1 MSYMFI
7 VTHFCSP
14 ATTSPGAP
22 IAGTSTPFAA
32 RAGTRGRS
40 RSSRW
45 SACSTIDSSGSCRAT
60 GGRCIC
66 RRTRCDGA
74 WSVAWRGCVHERLAV
89 GCWPLAETC
98 PPRPTANGQRPTAM
112 TWLREFQAWV
122 AHLGALGYVV
132 YTLGYGVIGV
142 FFPASILTLGAGA
155 LFGVVGG
162 TIVVVFG
169 ATIAATLAF
178 LLARTILRKRVE
190 AMAAKNPK
198 FRAVDRAIAREG
210 AKIVVLV
217 RLSAVFPF
225 LFVNYA
231 FGLTGIG
238 LVPYV
243 IATFLGILPAPIA
256 FVWLGAAGAAV
267 ATQQSA
273 RSLITLIG
281 AIVALGVSIY
291 VGRIAA
297 RAIKRAGVD
306 DESATA

>member
-1 MSYMFI
+1 
-7 VTHFCSP
+7 
-14 ATTSPGAP
+14 
-22 IAGTSTPFAA
+22 
-32 RAGTRGRS
+32 
-40 RSSRW
+40 
-45 SACSTIDSSGSCRAT
+45 
-60 GGRCIC
+60 
-66 RRTRCDGA
+66 
-74 WSVAWRGCVHERLAV
+74 
-89 GCWPLAETC
+89 
-98 PPRPTANGQRPTAM
+98 M
-112 TWLREFQAWV
+112 TWLRDFQSWV
-122 AHLGALGYVV
+122 AHLGAMGYVV
-132 YTLGYGVIGV
+132 YTLGYGIIGV

-210 AKIVVLV
+210 PKIVVLI

-243 IATFLGILPAPIA
+243 VATFLGILPATIA
-256 FVWLGAAGAAV
+256 FVYLGAAGAAV

-281 AIVALGVSIY
+281 ALIALGVSIY